1 LFRNSPTEKVEMTQA
16 IEHKETKAQRAER
29 LKREKNPWA
38 AFNEVREFARA
49 GRTSVVPEWAN
60 LYFKWWGIYT
70 QGDGVGAVGGKG
82 GEGLASDWFMMR
94 IGIPNGILTAS
105 QLRTIGGLT
114 RKYARNLA
122 DITVRQAIQLHWL
135 SIESLPE
142 VVDALDAIGLSPKG
156 ACGDVV
162 RNVTGCPLAGVAA
175 DELIDASPIAIE
187 IAHLLTA
194 NPSFYNLPRKFKIC
208 ATGCPSWCSHP
219 EINDIGLTAVR
230 HNGEVGYSLRVGGG
244 LSNEPHLA
252 LRLDAFVLP
261 HQAVRVAEAV
271 TEIFRDQQGLRE
283 SRDRAR
289 LKYLFMKEGWTAE
302 SFLTELQSRLDFKLL
317 PGVPEEVPDDVFRD
331 HAGIH
336 RQRQAGLSY
345 VGASVLRGRLTGEQL
360 EAAAEL
366 AERFGSGALRTTV
379 SQNLIFIDVPN
390 NKTAELA
397 RELNQI
403 GLQVDGSNFWRGAVA
418 CTGTEFCKLAI
429 TETKGFTR
437 WLVDELEG
445 RLPQFD
451 QQLRLNVTGCP
462 NGCGQHW
469 IADIGL
475 EGKKIKHEGKLTDAY
490 YFCLGGAVG
499 QHAAVSR
506 PVGYRTPAVL
516 VPEAIE
522 RLLRQYLARRRADEN
537 LRAWFGRHTNDELR
551 AQLAGE
557 VLDPVERDLP
567 AGRVPHGVA
576 E

>member
-1 LFRNSPTEKVEMTQA
+1 MSLTGTTQPVEV
-16 IEHKETKAQRAER
+16 KETKAQRAER
-29 LKREKNPWA
+29 LKREKNPWE
-38 AFNEVREFARA
+38 AFNEVREFARE
-49 GRTSVVPEWAN
+49 GRTSVVPAWAN

-82 GEGLASDWFMMR
+82 GEGVTTDYFMMR
-94 IGIPNGILTAS
+94 IGIPNGILKAS
-105 QLRTIGGLT
+105 QLRAIGGLT
-114 RKYARNLA
+114 RKHARNLA

-135 SIESLPE
+135 TIEDLPE

-175 DELIDASPIAIE
+175 DELIDASPVALE

-219 EINDIGLTAVR
+219 EINDIGLTAVKYKD
-230 HNGEVGYSLRVGGG
+230 EVGYSLRVGGG

-271 TEIFRDQQGLRE
+271 AEIFRDQQGLRE

-302 SFLTELQSRLDFKLL
+302 SFLAELQSRLDFNLL
-317 PGVPEEVPDDVFRD
+317 PGVPEQVPDDVFRD

-336 RQRQAGLSY
+336 PQRKAGLSY

-360 EAAAEL
+360 EAAADL
-366 AERFGSGALRTTV
+366 AERFGSGSLRTTV
-379 SQNLIFIDVPN
+379 SQNLIIIDVPN
-390 NKTAELA
+390 SKAAELA

-437 WLVDELEG
+437 WLVDELEE

-451 QQLRLNVTGCP
+451 QQLKLNVTGCP

-475 EGKKIKHEGKLTDAY
+475 EGKKIKHEGKMTDAY

-499 QHAAVSR
+499 QHAAISR

-522 RLLRQYLARRRADEN
+522 RLLRNYLAGRHSDEN

-557 VLDPVERDLP
+557 VLAPVERDLP
-567 AGRVPHGVA
+567 TSRVPHGVA